1 VQNTCIFLNEEE
13 RKLVDFLKDSP
24 KLYSE
29 IVKYFVNKGIVKD
42 RRTVNKLLKESETKR
57 LVYRVDVNGEVF
69 YRLNTFPFKINFLIG
84 LADETKNVHLLE
96 IKKEILKHYPNVS
109 FEQMI
114 ENYTKYLELTEPK
127 NKGLIQLLKTLKD
140 SDITPLRFE

>member
-84 LADETKNVHLLE
+84 IADETKNVHLLE

>member
-1 VQNTCIFLNEEE
+1 MQNTCIFLNEEE

-84 LADETKNVHLLE
+84 IADETKNVHLLE